1 MIDYNEE
8 YLTSPKKS
16 FNVNEY
22 AAHHGIT
29 VQAAWSKRKRAKKR
43 ATVDPAITRAM
54 SAIGTNMVPSVV
66 WDKTQPGYS
75 VLLRP
80 SVADA
85 ANVLELV
92 KDAFTDIPAYRPN
105 PVSPIGNDLFAVYPL
120 YDAHIGMLAC
130 GKETRGQNYDLK
142 LAAKDMLQAF
152 IDVSSLVPS
161 ADRAMV
167 ILGGDTLHINDG
179 SNETPAS
186 HHKQDTDGRY
196 EKVIDSAIEMVC
208 HSIEYLCERHAKVEI
223 VTIRGNHDENSH
235 VALKVALKQRY
246 RLSDQISFPT
256 VSGMEQSEVF
266 WTRHGKSLVAIHHG
280 DKAPP
285 QRLCMIIADK
295 CAEWSNTTDR
305 HVLTGHKHTLHVQD
319 FPGVTHHTLRA
330 FAPPD
335 AYGSMF
341 GGRRSLTAMVFD
353 AKKGLILTAQ
363 EPILR

>member
-1 MIDYNEE
+1 MTPEQQEVYDLKQQGMTMPQIAGR
-8 YLTSPKKS
+8 L
-16 FNVNEY
+16 
-22 AAHHGIT
+22 GIT
-29 VQAAWSKRKRAKKR
+29 LKAAENRYQRAKR
-43 ATVDPAITRAM
+43 SGATDPAVSRAM
-54 SAIGTNMVPSVV
+54 AAIGTVMVPSVV
-66 WDKTQPGYS
+66 WDKSDPKYS

-80 SVADA
+80 AAADQ
-85 ANVLELV
+85 
-92 KDAFTDIPAYRPN
+92 DATDWAEVFSNIPAYRPN
-105 PVSPIGNDLFAVYPL
+105 PVAPIGNDLFAVYPL

-142 LAAKDMLQAF
+142 LAAQDMLKAF
-152 IDVSSLVPS
+152 VDVSALVPR

-208 HSIEYLCERHAKVEI
+208 HSIEYLCERHAKVEV
-223 VTIRGNHDENSH
+223 VTIRGNHDEASH
-235 VALKVALKQRY
+235 VALKCALKQRY

-256 VSGMEQSEVF
+256 VAGMEQSEVF

-353 AKKGLILTAQ
+353 ANKGLILTAM

>member
-1 MIDYNEE
+1 MTQSYDVAYLASNEFDLRTYVDAMGCTE
-8 YLTSPKKS
+8 
-16 FNVNEY
+16 
-22 AAHHGIT
+22 
-29 VQAAWSKRKRAKKR
+29 QAAWSRRKRAKAR
-43 ATVDPAITRAM
+43 AKQDPAITRAM
-54 SAIGTNMVPSVV
+54 TAIGTGMVPSVV

-80 SVADA
+80 AVADIA
-85 ANVLELV
+85 AVDWQEVFSN
-92 KDAFTDIPAYRPN
+92 IPAYRPN

-142 LAAKDMLQAF
+142 LAAQDMLQAF
-152 IDVSSLVPS
+152 VDVSALVPR

-208 HSIEYLCERHAKVEI
+208 HSIEYLCERHAKVEV

-235 VALKVALKQRY
+235 VALKCALKQRY
-246 RLSDQISFPT
+246 RLSDQISFPS
-256 VSGMEQSEVF
+256 VAGMEQSEIF
-266 WTRHGKSLVAIHHG
+266 WTRHGNALIAIHHG

-305 HVLTGHKHTLHVQD
+305 HVLTGHKHTLQVQD

-341 GGRRSLTAMVFD
+341 GGRRALTAMVFD
-353 AKKGLILTAQ
+353 ATKGLILTAS

>member
-1 MIDYNEE
+1 
-8 YLTSPKKS
+8 LTPQQQAVADLINQGLTLQQIATQLGISREAAKS
-16 FNVNEY
+16 L
-22 AAHHGIT
+22 
-29 VQAAWSKRKRAKKR
+29 RKRGKR
-43 ATVDPAITRAM
+43 HDALDPAITRAM
-54 SAIGTNMVPSVV
+54 TAIGTGMVPSVV

-80 SVADA
+80 AAVEGVDFLASIADA
-85 ANVLELV
+85 
-92 KDAFTDIPAYRPN
+92 FSDIPAYRPN
-105 PVSPIGNDLFAVYPL
+105 PVTPIGNDLFAVYPL
-120 YDAHIGMLAC
+120 YDAHIGMMAC

-142 LAAKDMLQAF
+142 LAAQDMLQAF
-152 IDVSSLVPS
+152 VDVSGLIPR

-223 VTIRGNHDENSH
+223 VTIRGNHDESSH
-235 VALKVALKQRY
+235 VALKCALKQRY
-246 RLSDQISFPT
+246 RLSDQISFP
-256 VSGMEQSEVF
+256 VVIGMERSEVF

-295 CAEWSNTTDR
+295 CAEWSSTSDR

-319 FPGVTHHTLRA
+319 FPGVVHHTLRA

-341 GGRRSLTAMVFD
+341 GGRRALTAMVFD
-353 AKKGLILTAQ
+353 ATKGLILTAS